1 MDTDFL
7 DWALADCSGSGA
19 ADAWDDGPF
28 CLLFA
33 VDNRGDKRLL
43 SDVLDHDPPHDDI
56 RTVLRRLKTALQARN

>member
-7 DWALADCSGSGA
+7 DWALADCSGSVA

-43 SDVLDHDPPHDDI
+43 F
-56 RTVLRRLKTALQARN
+56 